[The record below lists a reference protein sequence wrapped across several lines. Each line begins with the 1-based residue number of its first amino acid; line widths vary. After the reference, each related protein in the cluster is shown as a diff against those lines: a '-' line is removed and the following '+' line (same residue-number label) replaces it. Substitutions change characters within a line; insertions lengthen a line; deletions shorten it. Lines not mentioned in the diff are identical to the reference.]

1 MCAAGVA
8 AGAFLLLCG
17 VGILSRRPLS
27 QQVAAWLGPEE
38 AAAPAAATPTQE
50 VPAQGGRPFQ
60 GSFSPLDQLDQ
71 AQEVA
76 AGYDGVV
83 LSMKDP

>member
-1 MCAAGVA
+1 M
-8 AGAFLLLCG
+8 
-17 VGILSRRPLS
+17 GILSRRPLS

-38 AAAPAAATPTQE
+38 AAAPAAATPH
-50 VPAQGGRPFQ
+50 PGGPRPGAEALPGVFL
-60 GSFSPLDQLDQ
+60 PLDQLDQ